1 MKIMRLRTTTKMIID
16 AQQLAWFY
24 HVNYMI
30 KELIVVC
37 VYRGSALAELVCRSL
52 HDLVQDACY
61 IFVPAQIFLDG
72 KCLVFNFSR
81 CPGATGCMPSMEY
94 IRGPR

>member
-37 VYRGSALAELVCRSL
+37 VYRGSTWTC
-52 HDLVQDACY
+52 
-61 IFVPAQIFLDG
+61 
-72 KCLVFNFSR
+72 
-81 CPGATGCMPSMEY
+81 
-94 IRGPR
+94 